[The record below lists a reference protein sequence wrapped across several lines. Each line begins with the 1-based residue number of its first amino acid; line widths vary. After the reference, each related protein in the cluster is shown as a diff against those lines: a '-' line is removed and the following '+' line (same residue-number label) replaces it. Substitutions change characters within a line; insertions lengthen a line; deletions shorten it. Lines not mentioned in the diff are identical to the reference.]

1 MTAGKYPY
9 AFNFDIRKPGSK
21 EVLNVEPSSG
31 TIAPGASAEVKVQY
45 CSGKLSTLRDVK
57 DVRCKIS
64 EPLTGEVRIVG
75 YIETRWT
82 RETGVRSVDE

>member
-1 MTAGKYPY
+1 M
-9 AFNFDIRKPGSK
+9 
-21 EVLNVEPSSG
+21 EPSSG

-64 EPLTGEVRIVG
+64 EPLTGEVRIVRVIDQIYG
-75 YIETRWT
+75 QGRVVYSSLNPYTRGA
-82 RETGVRSVDE
+82 RGSGC